1 MLIHFWL
8 YVLFCFF
15 PLCWHLVLPKK
26 CNTHFK
32 IMCLSII
39 AILKTVLSHW
49 WFTGQYLHLF
59 TGNDVKSIL
68 LSIISR
74 SISRIV
80 VVLKGHNEW
89 HSVNQILKVFKKRIE
104 RFSFYMVCIKII
116 ERNYAANM
124 VLIHVSIKQLR
135 SRRQCYTVKCCKLG

>member
-1 MLIHFWL
+1 
-8 YVLFCFF
+8 
-15 PLCWHLVLPKK
+15 
-26 CNTHFK
+26 
-32 IMCLSII
+32 MCLSII

-74 SISRIV
+74 SSSSSSSNNGIL

-89 HSVNQILKVFKKRIE
+89 HFVQPDSL
-104 RFSFYMVCIKII
+104 SF
-116 ERNYAANM
+116 
-124 VLIHVSIKQLR
+124 
-135 SRRQCYTVKCCKLG
+135 

>member
-1 MLIHFWL
+1 MLYFPQREWAGWKIMWTHHPQDNVRIFGVRFSLHQWHMGVIL
-8 YVLFCFF
+8 DVLAICFVLFFS
-15 PLCWHLVLPKK
+15 LCWHLVLPKK
-26 CNTHFK
+26 CNTHFN

-74 SISRIV
+74 SISSSSNSGIL

-89 HSVNQILKVFKKRIE
+89 HFVQPDSL
-104 RFSFYMVCIKII
+104 SF
-116 ERNYAANM
+116 
-124 VLIHVSIKQLR
+124 
-135 SRRQCYTVKCCKLG
+135 

>member
-1 MLIHFWL
+1 MGVILDVLAICFVFFSMLISRIT
-8 YVLFCFF
+8 
-15 PLCWHLVLPKK
+15 KK
-26 CNTHFK
+26 CNTHFN

-74 SISRIV
+74 SSSSSSSNSGIL
-80 VVLKGHNEW
+80 VVLKGHNE
-89 HSVNQILKVFKKRIE
+89 
-104 RFSFYMVCIKII
+104 
-116 ERNYAANM
+116 
-124 VLIHVSIKQLR
+124 
-135 SRRQCYTVKCCKLG
+135 